1 MQKHSEQSNRS
12 LVTCVRLS
20 KETRDR
26 LAQMGNKDQTF
37 DDIINVTIDK
47 SLQTSCNDDL
57 EETMS
62 DEKEEESF

>member
-1 MQKHSEQSNRS
+1 MQEQVKPSNKG

-37 DDIINVTIDK
+37 DDIINVTIDQ
-47 SLQTSCNDDL
+47 SLKNSYKGNL
-57 EETMS
+57 EETVS
-62 DEKEEESF
+62 DEREVMFS